1 MAKFLNVATVPVD
14 EAPLTW
20 KRLMEPL
27 LKLASVSVLTTV
39 PLNCT
44 IRLDPFMITVMVF
57 GVPFVFMAVDEA
69 GLDKVVNWSLLGSLG
84 AGATLTISKVSSPYT
99 SIT

>member
-1 MAKFLNVATVPVD
+1 MAKFVNVALVPVD
-14 EAPLTW
+14 VSPLTW

-44 IRLDPFMITVMVF
+44 TRLDPFIIIVIAF
-57 GVPFVFMAVDEA
+57 GVPFVLMAVDEA
-69 GLDKVVNWSLLGSLG
+69 GVDNVVNVSLLASLG

-99 SIT
+99 STT

>member
-1 MAKFLNVATVPVD
+1 MAKFLNVVVVRVD
-14 EAPLTW
+14 VSQLTW
-20 KRLMEPL
+20 KRLIEPL
-27 LKLASVSVLTTV
+27 LKLASVSVLITV

-44 IRLDPFMITVMVF
+44 TRLDPFMITVMVF
-57 GVPFVFMAVDEA
+57 GVPFIFMAVDEA
-69 GLDKVVNWSLLGSLG
+69 GVDKVVNVSLLASLG